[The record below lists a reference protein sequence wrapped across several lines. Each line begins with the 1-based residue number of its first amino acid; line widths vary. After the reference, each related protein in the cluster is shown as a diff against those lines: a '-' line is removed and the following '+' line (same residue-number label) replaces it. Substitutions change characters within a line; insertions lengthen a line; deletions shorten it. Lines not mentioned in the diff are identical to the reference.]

1 MLRKRIIPCLDVKD
15 GRTVKGVNFED
26 IRDAGDP
33 VELAELY
40 AREGGDEL
48 VFLDITATHEGRKT
62 LVKMV
67 EEVARVTNI
76 PFTVGGGV
84 SSVEDGEAILRAGAD
99 KIAVNSAAIKDPSL
113 LGRLADRFGSQS
125 IVLAIDARWDGEQW
139 TVHRSGGQTPTE
151 RELFEWAQEGVEEGA
166 GEILFTSMDH
176 DGTRKGFALDAL
188 ARLNDELPCPLI
200 ASGGGGSIA
209 HFEELFQK
217 TGVDA
222 ALAASIFHFQE
233 VPIPELKKELEQC
246 KIPVRN

>member
-33 VELAELY
+33 VELAKLY

-62 LVKMV
+62 LIKMV

-84 SSVEDGEAILRAGAD
+84 SSVEDGEAILKAGAD

-125 IVLAIDARWDGEQW
+125 IVLAIDAKWDGERW
-139 TVHRSGGQTPTE
+139 IVHRSGGRTPTE
-151 RELFEWAQEGVEEGA
+151 RELFEWAQEGVEQGA

-176 DGTRKGFALDAL
+176 DGTRKGFAVEAL
-188 ARLNDELPCPLI
+188 ARLNEALPCPLI
-200 ASGGGGSIA
+200 ASGGGGAID
-209 HFEELFQK
+209 HFKELFQR
-217 TGVDA
+217 TGVDG

-233 VPIPELKKELEQC
+233 IAIPELKKELEQC